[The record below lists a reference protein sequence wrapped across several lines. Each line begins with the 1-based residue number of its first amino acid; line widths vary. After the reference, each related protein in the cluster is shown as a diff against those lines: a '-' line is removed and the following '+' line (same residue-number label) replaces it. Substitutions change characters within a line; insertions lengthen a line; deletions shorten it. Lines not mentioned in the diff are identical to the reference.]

1 MKIFK
6 PLKLEDLLKI
16 LQILQNLK
24 SLQNLNLNFLKYII
38 YLLIISLFLR
48 LTINDYMLIATEF
61 EKYENLNKLIFFIEN
76 IYEFFYIIYYYKE
89 KF

>member
-1 MKIFK
+1 M
-6 PLKLEDLLKI
+6 LL
-16 LQILQNLK
+16 
-24 SLQNLNLNFLKYII
+24 
-38 YLLIISLFLR
+38 
-48 LTINDYMLIATEF
+48 ATEF